1 MGARTGKAYIE
12 GLRDGR
18 QLYVNGERIRDVT
31 QYPPFQGIIREMASL
46 YDRQHQSPYKE
57 ALTYPS
63 PTSGEPV
70 STSFVLA
77 KTWDEIEQRIRGE
90 RTRCELTYGLMGR
103 LPDFMNAFVAD
114 LAVIRAVLSRSD
126 ARFGENAWRYYEL
139 CREQDLCLTHT
150 LVDPQI
156 DRSRG
161 VEAQE
166 SIRIV
171 KETAAGMVVNGARM
185 LSTLAPV
192 SHELWVGPYMPRKP
206 GEEEYAVCFAIPMA
220 TPGLKFVCREPYDTG
235 RSHFDRPLSSR
246 FDEGDAIAIFENV
259 LVPWE
264 RVFAARDVETY
275 NLIAPAMPGYMMLQ
289 AVIRGAV
296 KLRFLTGVACLVAQA
311 VGRTEMLRYQEML
324 GELVAYVELAEG
336 LVTATAR
343 DVVYNATHPFGAA
356 RGNPAEPLTAQG
368 VMPGLG
374 TLFGVPGRGMVGVT
388 TIRMFFPWVLA
399 QAVETIRM
407 MGSSGLVMTPTEKDF
422 AHPDLQDVL
431 PQYLKGRAM
440 PAHDRVRIMKLAW
453 DAISTQF
460 GGRQALYERFFAGDP
475 INNRIL
481 HYGTDR
487 RKECTA
493 LAQRLLD
500 SCKEQ

>member
-1 MGARTGKAYIE
+1 
-12 GLRDGR
+12 
-18 QLYVNGERIRDVT
+18 
-31 QYPPFQGIIREMASL
+31 
-46 YDRQHQSPYKE
+46 
-57 ALTYPS
+57 
-63 PTSGEPV
+63 
-70 STSFVLA
+70 
-77 KTWDEIEQRIRGE
+77 
-90 RTRCELTYGLMGR
+90 
-103 LPDFMNAFVAD
+103 MNAFVAD
-114 LAVIRAVLSRSD
+114 LAVIRDVLDRSD
-126 ARFGENAWRYYEL
+126 SRFGQNAWDYYEL

-171 KETAAGMVVNGARM
+171 KETDAGLAVNGARM
-185 LSTLAPV
+185 LSTLAPI

-206 GEEEYAVCFAIPMA
+206 GEEDYAVCFAIPMA

-246 FDEGDAIAIFENV
+246 FDEGDAIAIFDNV
-259 LVPWE
+259 VVPWE

-275 NLIAPAMPGYMMLQ
+275 NTIAPAMPGYLILQ
-289 AVIRGAV
+289 AVIRGAT
-296 KLRFLTGVACLVAQA
+296 KLRFLTGVASLVAQA
-311 VGRTEMLRYQEML
+311 VGRTEMPRYQEML

-343 DVVYNATHPFGAA
+343 DVLYNANHLMQPNGDS
-356 RGNPAEPLTAQG
+356 PAEPSQAQG
-368 VMPGLG
+368 VIPGLG

-388 TIRMFFPWVLA
+388 AIRFFFPWVMA
-399 QAVETIRM
+399 QAVDTIRM
-407 MGSSGLVMTPTEKDF
+407 MGSSGLVMTPTQADF
-422 AHPDLQDVL
+422 VHPDLAEAL
-431 PQYLKGRAM
+431 PQFLKGRSM
-440 PAHDRVRIMKLAW
+440 PAQERVQIMKLAW

-487 RKECTA
+487 RKDCEA
-493 LAQRLLD
+493 LARRLLD
-500 SCKEQ
+500 ADLQG